1 MASSASNSVFI
12 SMDKTKLKPGL
23 QVLSG
28 KNISQNRQN
37 FTIQETGW
45 QINDNGCLAQKQENP
60 TSFYVDPVSGS
71 DSNSG
76 TSAKPYKTLDAA
88 VKKAKESNE
97 RLSGDNNEL
106 YIFINKNI
114 VSDGSASALQ
124 NDSLC
129 SISTDA
135 GAKKLR
141 LTVEGSSSS
150 AVEIDAKMAS
160 RIFYISGKVNIVLK
174 NLSLCGG
181 SVASKGG
188 AIYLDGTDAVLTLE
202 NCIVGKTNAA
212 IGGLKDGEQNK
223 TYSPNGT
230 NCSNKAAE
238 GGEFMLR
245 TAEAF
250 S

>member
-1 MASSASNSVFI
+1 M
-12 SMDKTKLKPGL
+12 
-23 QVLSG
+23 
-28 KNISQNRQN
+28 QNRQN
-37 FTIQETGW
+37 FAVQESGW
-45 QINDNGCLAQKQENP
+45 QIDDNGCLAQKQEDA

-76 TSAKPYKTLDAA
+76 TSAEPYKTLDAA
-88 VKKAKESNE
+88 VKKAKETNE
-97 RLSGDNNEL
+97 RLSGDKNEL
-106 YIFINKNI
+106 SIFINNNI
-114 VSDGSASALQ
+114 VSDGSASASQ

-129 SISTDA
+129 SISTDP

-160 RIFYISGKVNIVLK
+160 RIFHISGDVKIVLK

-181 SVASKGG
+181 SVASNGG
-188 AIYLDGTDAVLTLE
+188 AIYLDGTDGAELTLE

-212 IGGLKDGEQNK
+212 IDGLKNGVQNK
-223 TYSPNGT
+223 TYSPDGT
-230 NCSNKAAE
+230 TCSNKAVE

-245 TAEAF
+245 TAEALH
-250 S
+250 